1 MARTT
6 CGCAVVNLYTK
17 IVLLSAFLGT
27 LWQGENVRPRL
38 ASPAG
43 PFSHFWHKFVVSS
56 AHGFRIVKTP
66 QSNKFTAMNT
76 SQLMNS
82 GNLIY
87 YVITIGAML
96 LSRWVG
102 SMLQKRFAEYSN
114 RPIALTGAQI
124 AEKMLQDSGIDDVQI
139 ISTPGQLTDHYNPLK
154 KTVNL
159 SEVVYNQSNVAAAA
173 VSAHE
178 VGHAIQHA
186 RSYGALKMRSALV
199 PVVNLASKYMQWVL
213 MAGLFLA
220 ASGRPELL
228 WVGVILFGTT
238 TLFSVITL
246 PVEFDA
252 SKRAL
257 AWLDDSH
264 VMQGVD
270 HEKAKNALFWAAMT
284 YTVAAIASIG
294 QLLYYIMRLMAA
306 RR

>member
-1 MARTT
+1 M
-6 CGCAVVNLYTK
+6 NLSH
-17 IVLLSAFLGT
+17 LL
-27 LWQGENVRPRL
+27 QG
-38 ASPAG
+38 
-43 PFSHFWHKFVVSS
+43 
-56 AHGFRIVKTP
+56 
-66 QSNKFTAMNT
+66 
-76 SQLMNS
+76 
-82 GNLIY
+82 GNLF
-87 YVITIGAML
+87 YVILTVGTML
-96 LSRWVG
+96 ISRWVG
-102 SMLQKRFAEYSN
+102 SMLQKRFAEYSQ
-114 RPIALTGAQI
+114 RPISLSGAQI
-124 AEKMLQDSGIDDVQI
+124 AQKMLADNGITDVQV

-159 SEVVYNQSNVAAAA
+159 SEVVYSQANVAAAA

-178 VGHAIQHA
+178 CGHAVQHA
-186 RSYGALKMRSALV
+186 KAYGALKVRSALV
-199 PVVNLASKYMQWVL
+199 PVVSLSSKYLNWIL
-213 MAGLFLA
+213 MGGLMLA

-228 WVGVILFGTT
+228 FVGVVLFGLT

-257 AWLDDSH
+257 VWLDQTR
-264 VMQGVD
+264 VMGDVD